1 MATEAHQNPRIVLEE
16 DHRHIATLLE
26 RLVVNVRADD
36 RSAARE
42 AWDRVERALL
52 AHLDAEES
60 WLFARLSEIA
70 PSEAGLLS
78 DEHAELRRMMGELDL
93 AFDLHAVRSVDIA
106 AFSARLADH
115 AEREGALL
123 YPVAERRLEVSRA
136 RALLAHLCG
145 AAMVRAGD
153 PAVHPSARPCTGA
166 PS

>member
-36 RSAARE
+36 RGAARE

-60 WLFARLSEIA
+60 WLFTSLSEIA
-70 PSEAGLLS
+70 PSEARLLS
-78 DEHAELRRMMGELDL
+78 DEHAELRRIMGELGL
-93 AFDLHAVRSVDIA
+93 ACDLHAVRCVDIA
-106 AFSARLADH
+106 AFSARLTDH
-115 AEREGALL
+115 SEREAALL
-123 YPVAERRLEVSRA
+123 YPLAERRLEVARA
-136 RALLAHLCG
+136 RALLAHLRG

-153 PAVHPSARPCTGA
+153 PTVRPASARPRVA
-166 PS
+166 